1 MSARFVIPAR
11 HVGDIT
17 DAQIAEMT
25 PTDGGKAAAAAA
37 RTKGIE
43 GRVLLVEDNMVI
55 ALDAA
60 DILEGEG
67 AEEVLAAATAQQAM
81 ELLDANTIDLAI
93 LDINLGRSATSL
105 TVAEALVERGIP
117 FLLATGYGEST
128 GAANGFPPAPVLKK
142 PYSAADLIAAVGKLR
157 TVSAD

>member
-1 MSARFVIPAR
+1 
-11 HVGDIT
+11 
-17 DAQIAEMT
+17 
-25 PTDGGKAAAAAA
+25 
-37 RTKGIE
+37 
-43 GRVLLVEDNMVI
+43 MVI

-67 AEEVLAAATAQQAM
+67 AEEVLVAATAQQAM
-81 ELLDANTIDLAI
+81 ELLDANIIDLAI
-93 LDINLGRSATSL
+93 LDINLGRSASSL
-105 TVAEALVERGIP
+105 TVAEALVERGTP